1 MMDAVKSWWNGL
13 SIRERWLVGVAGVLA
28 LAVLGWALGRPAIA
42 AFFDLETRHRAAIER
57 EGRVAAKVALLAQR
71 PAKSVAAAVDAIQ
84 IDQYLAQSA
93 GEIGLTLDRNEARGV
108 RQATVAI
115 ATAKAPV
122 LTDWLAGLEG
132 QGFVVDQ
139 LTITPAADG
148 TVGMTAEL
156 RKAGQ

>member
-71 PAKSVAAAVDAIQ
+71 PAKSVAAAVDAIR

-93 GEIGLTLDRNEARGV
+93 GEIGLTLDRNEARGD

>member
-1 MMDAVKSWWNGL
+1 MMEAVKNWWSGL
-13 SIRERWLVGVAGVLA
+13 STRERWLVGVAGALA
-28 LAVLGWALGRPAIA
+28 VAVLGWALGRPAVA
-42 AFFDLETRHRAAIER
+42 AFLDLETTHRAAIER
-57 EGRVAAKVALLAQR
+57 EGRVAAKARLLAQR
-71 PAKSVAAAVDAIQ
+71 PAKSVAAAVDAVA

-93 GEIGLTLDRNEARGV
+93 GEIGLTLDRNEARGD
-108 RQATVAI
+108 RQVTIAI

-122 LTDWLAGLEG
+122 LTDWLASLEG

-156 RKAGQ
+156 RKGGQ

>member
-1 MMDAVKSWWNGL
+1 MMDAVKNWWNGL
-13 SIRERWLVGVAGVLA
+13 SMRERWLVGVAGVLA
-28 LAVLGWALGRPAIA
+28 TLVLVWALGRPAVA
-42 AFFDLETRHRAAIER
+42 AFADLESRHSAAIER
-57 EGRVAAKVALLAQR
+57 EGRVAAKLQLLAQR
-71 PAKSVAAAVDAIQ
+71 PAKSLAAAVDAVA

-93 GEIGLTLDRNEARGV
+93 GEIGLTLDRNEARGQG
-108 RQATVAI
+108 QATIAI
-115 ATAKAPV
+115 AAAKAPV
-122 LTDWLAGLEG
+122 LTDWLASLEG

>member
-1 MMDAVKSWWNGL
+1 MMDGVKNWWGEL
-13 SIRERWLVGVAGVLA
+13 SMRERWLVGVAGALA
-28 LAVLGWALGRPAIA
+28 LAVLGWGLGRPAVA
-42 AFFDLETRHRAAIER
+42 AFFDLETQHRAAVER
-57 EGRVAAKVALLAQR
+57 EGRVAAKVQLLSQR
-71 PAKSVAAAVDAIQ
+71 PAKSVAAAIDAVA

-93 GEIGLTLDRNEARGV
+93 GEIGLTLDRNEPRGD
-108 RQATVAI
+108 RQATIAI
-115 ATAKAPV
+115 ATAKASV

-156 RKAGQ
+156 RKGGQ

>member
-1 MMDAVKSWWNGL
+1 MMDAVKNWWGGL
-13 SIRERWLVGVAGVLA
+13 STRERWLVGVAGVLA
-28 LAVLGWALGRPAIA
+28 ALVLVWALGRPAVA
-42 AFFDLETRHRAAIER
+42 AFIDLESRHSAAIER
-57 EGRVAAKVALLAQR
+57 EGRVAAKVQLLAQR
-71 PAKSVAAAVDAIQ
+71 PAKSLAAAVDAVA

-93 GEIGLTLDRNEARGV
+93 GEIGLTLDRNEARGQG
-108 RQATVAI
+108 QATIAI

-122 LTDWLAGLEG
+122 LTDWLASLEG

>member
-1 MMDAVKSWWNGL
+1 MMDAVKTWWGAL
-13 SIRERWLVGVAGVLA
+13 STRERWLVGVAGVLA
-28 LAVLGWALGRPAIA
+28 LGVLGWAIGRPAFA

-57 EGRVAAKVALLAQR
+57 EGRVAAKVGLLAQR
-71 PAKSVAAAVDAIQ
+71 PAKVAVAADAAA
-84 IDQYLAQSA
+84 IDQFLAQSA
-93 GEIGLTLDRNEARGV
+93 GEIGLTLDRNEARGD
-108 RQATVAI
+108 RQATIAI

-122 LTDWLAGLEG
+122 LTDWLAGLEA

-156 RKAGQ
+156 RKVGP

>member
-1 MMDAVKSWWNGL
+1 MTERLQSWWIAL
-13 SIRERWLVGVAGVLA
+13 STRERWLVGVAGVLA
-28 LAVLGWALGRPAIA
+28 LGVILWGLGRPAVA
-42 AFFDLETRHRAAIER
+42 AFIDLESQHRAAIER
-57 EGRVAAKVALLAQR
+57 EGRVAAKTQLLAQR
-71 PAKSVAAAVDAIQ
+71 PAKSVAAAVDAVA

-93 GEIGLTLDRNEARGV
+93 GEIGLTLDRNEARGAE
-108 RQATVAI
+108 QATIAI

-122 LTDWLAGLEG
+122 LTDWLASLEG

-156 RKAGQ
+156 RKGGQ